1 MAQSTHAGPTPA
13 APAPAMDGVRRRL
26 PNGLT
31 ILRLL
36 LAGAFFVLL
45 SFWPGLRGASISAQS
60 VSSAKLTLTLSAAL
74 FIVAALTDALD
85 GYLSRRWN
93 VVSVFGRVMDPFAD
107 KVLVVG
113 AFMFLAGPAFL
124 AEIKGQHLQLSG
136 VMPWMAVLVLA
147 RELLVTSIR
156 GVVEGRGG
164 NFSASFSGKAKMI
177 VQSAAIPT
185 VLLAIAIFDVGPGSP
200 GRWLIDITVWVTI
213 AVTALSGLPYI
224 HRGIEALR
232 AASGPSGDEA

>member
-1 MAQSTHAGPTPA
+1 MASD
-13 APAPAMDGVRRRL
+13 PAMEGVRRRL
-26 PNGLT
+26 PNALT
-31 ILRLL
+31 ILRVL
-36 LAGAFFVLL
+36 LATAFFLLL
-45 SFWPGLRGASISAQS
+45 SFWPGLRGATISPLA
-60 VSSAKLTLTLSAAL
+60 VASAKWTLTLSAGL

-124 AEIKGQHLQLSG
+124 AEFKGQHVQLSG
-136 VMPWMAVLVLA
+136 VTPWMAVLVLA

-164 NFSASFSGKAKMI
+164 NFSASFAGKAKMI

-185 VLLAIAIFDVGPGSP
+185 VLLAIALFDVGPGTP
-200 GRWLIDITVWVTI
+200 ARWLIDVTVWV
-213 AVTALSGLPYI
+213 ALVVTVLSGLPYVL
-224 HRGIEALR
+224 RGIEALH
-232 AASGPSGDEA
+232 AASYPSGHRE